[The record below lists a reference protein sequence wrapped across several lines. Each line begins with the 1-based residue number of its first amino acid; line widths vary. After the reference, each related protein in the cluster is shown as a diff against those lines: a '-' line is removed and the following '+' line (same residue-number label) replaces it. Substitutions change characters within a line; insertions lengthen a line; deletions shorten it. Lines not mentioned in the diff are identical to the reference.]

1 MRVLVIED
9 EPRLLAFV
17 REALEAEGLIVDAAG
32 DGAAG
37 LEAALTGAHDLVVLD
52 LMLPG
57 LGGLAVLE
65 RLRDA
70 EPNLPVL
77 VLSARSELDVKVR
90 GFELGATD
98 YVTKPFALD
107 EFMARVRVQLRRGRQ
122 HAVLR
127 VGRLVLDL
135 IAHQAVMGEAV
146 VELSDREFALLR
158 TLMEHAGTVVA
169 REELLSTVWG
179 IGFDPGTNVVE
190 VCVRRLRR
198 KLGAAAPIE
207 TVRHAGYRIP
217 DE

>member
-57 LGGLAVLE
+57 VGGLAVLE

-70 EPNLPVL
+70 QPNLPVL

-122 HAVLR
+122 DAVLR

-135 IAHQAVMGEAV
+135 IARQAVMGEAV

-179 IGFDPGTNVVE
+179 IEFDPGTNVVE